1 MFINEIRD
9 FIFENYYTRIRFSKE
24 NSYYSMKC
32 LKKKFIEKIPDPRN
46 DKELYQLFLR
56 KKNRSNEETFKKQS
70 QIITYQVKKNGNTNT
85 VDIKSVITKHPKFW
99 HKLSK
104 TIGKNEKVDSNRSL
118 YSDTKNKE

>member
-1 MFINEIRD
+1 
-9 FIFENYYTRIRFSKE
+9 
-24 NSYYSMKC
+24 MKC

-85 VDIKSVITKHPKFW
+85 VDIKSVITKHPKF
-99 HKLSK
+99 
-104 TIGKNEKVDSNRSL
+104 
-118 YSDTKNKE
+118 